1 MKIIR
6 ILSVG
11 LLATQMLGCSADEP
25 VKGGDF
31 FSQHAV
37 VYKVIGNER
46 EEAEYSKRSSLTIAS
61 NQADQPVTEEFVVS
75 LVKENFTDVTIKVSV
90 SPEEVQKYNQIYGT
104 DFLPFPKENVQVPE
118 KLVVKAGNVASD
130 VAAIQV
136 SAFEQM
142 LDNTP
147 YMFAVTTSSDD
158 VRMLHTSQTLFYTF
172 EKVRGQIKKTTR
184 INRQEYFSLENKK
197 SISSTFTLEGLIFI
211 EKLRGPGDEGEAGI
225 STFMG
230 VERETLLRFGDS
242 GIQPNQLQVHG
253 GGTHIDFDFKTG
265 RWYHIAVVSGN
276 GRIIAYVDGEK
287 ISEFNRT
294 GSLVG
299 SDPFYI
305 GKSYSDVRGIEARF
319 AELRIWKTA
328 RTAEEVRENI
338 YETDPN
344 NQDLWAYWK
353 MNEVKDGKIL
363 DASPNGVN
371 LVLYG
376 QSGKSGQQKITIF
389 EEETPVK
396 IN

>member
-130 VAAIQV
+130 VAAIQIL
-136 SAFEQM
+136 AFEQM

-158 VRMLHTSQTLFYTF
+158 VKMLHTSQTLFYTF

-184 INRQEYFSLENKK
+184 TSRQEYFRLENKK
-197 SISSTFTLEGLIFI
+197 GIGSTFTMEGLIFV
-211 EKLRGPGDEGEAGI
+211 EKFRGSGDEGEAGI

-230 VERETLLRFGDS
+230 VEGATLLRFGDS
-242 GIQPNQLQVHG
+242 GIQPNQLQVNG
-253 GGTHIDFDFKTG
+253 GGTHIDVDFKIG
-265 RWYHIAVVSGN
+265 RWYHIAVTSGT
-276 GRIIAYVDGEK
+276 GKIIVYVNGEK
-287 ISEFNRT
+287 AGEFSGY
-294 GSLVG
+294 GSLVSG
-299 SDPFYI
+299 DEFYI
-305 GKSYSDVRGIEARF
+305 GKSYSDARGIEARF

-328 RTAEEVRENI
+328 RTAEEIRENM
-338 YETDPN
+338 YEADPN
-344 NQDLWAYWK
+344 DPNLYAYWK

>member
-130 VAAIQV
+130 VAAIQI

-158 VRMLHTSQTLFYTF
+158 VKMLHTSQTLFYTF

-184 INRQEYFSLENKK
+184 INRQEYFRLEGAK
-197 SISSTFTLEGLIFI
+197 SAPSTFTLEGLIFI

-230 VERETLLRFGDS
+230 VEGQTLLRFGDAGVPS
-242 GIQPNQLQVHG
+242 NHLQANGNDIGV
-253 GGTHIDFDFKTG
+253 DFKIG
-265 RWYHIAVVSGN
+265 RWYHIALSVGN
-276 GRIIAYVDGEK
+276 GRVIAYVDGEK
-287 ISEFNRT
+287 VSDVSGR

>member
-184 INRQEYFSLENKK
+184 INRQEYFRLEGAK
-197 SISSTFTLEGLIFI
+197 SAPSTFTLEGLIFI

-230 VERETLLRFGDS
+230 VEGQTLLRFGDAGVPS
-242 GIQPNQLQVHG
+242 NHLQANGNDIGV
-253 GGTHIDFDFKTG
+253 DFKIG
-265 RWYHIAVVSGN
+265 RWYHIALSVGN
-276 GRIIAYVDGEK
+276 GRVIAYVDGEK
-287 ISEFNRT
+287 VSDVSGR

-299 SDPFYI
+299 DPFYI